1 MDQDHVK
8 HCWKHGSK
16 LSLRWIFGCNYRT
29 LRRHFWLST
38 YQTGD
43 RLHSKKRWWS
53 WITSIPQFPNQLEK
67 ELFMRKSARSRMKSH
82 WHLCVKIVF
91 PYQTK
96 LTPGLMIMTCDCPKK
111 VVYGFSLMTSGESP
125 QMIFDLV
132 MFRFPSDYSPNIV
145 YYNCMQIGS
154 VCVCV
159 CVCSC
164 NLV

>member
-67 ELFMRKSARSRMKSH
+67 ELFMRKSAWSRMKSH
-82 WHLCVKIVF
+82 WHLCVK
-91 PYQTK
+91 K
-96 LTPGLMIMTCDCPKK
+96 SSHLTQSLPQGSWSWLVLVPKK
-111 VVYGFSLMTSGESP
+111 SFMDSHLWPVENHLRWFSTSLCQDFHQIIHPTSSMTMHVKARS
-125 QMIFDLV
+125 
-132 MFRFPSDYSPNIV
+132 SD
-145 YYNCMQIGS
+145 
-154 VCVCV
+154 
-159 CVCSC
+159 
-164 NLV
+164 